1 MNELLY
7 ALPLL
12 ACPLVMGAMM
22 WFMMRPRHG
31 AQTAPAADRQ
41 ELIRLRK
48 EIEALHP
55 GEQASRD
62 TTPHDSPA

>member
-1 MNELLY
+1 MDGLLY

-22 WFMMRPRHG
+22 WFMMRSKHG

-48 EIEALHP
+48 GIEALR
-55 GEQASRD
+55 GELASRD
-62 TTPHDSPA
+62 TTRHDSPA

>member
-22 WFMMRPRHG
+22 WFMMRSKHG
-31 AQTAPAADRQ
+31 APTATADRQ

-48 EIEALHP
+48 EIAALR